1 MYIPLPGCSRI
12 LNRVYAPLFIIF
24 QGLWKIYP
32 QKQSFFFR
40 FLPTL
45 CIIRITAIMSR
56 EETYDVE
63 SRKFLRIREVRMLSE
78 IWIYKKNEKIFLVT
92 LFLLLVVIGCLNWML
107 GLLTAI
113 VIIGFVIVIEKN
125 DYKQERILLNYLDEL
140 SAGVEAGTI
149 YAVKNL
155 PLGISLMDEKRQ
167 FVWANGVFRSW
178 LKADIEEDN
187 LFKDVFSGVRI
198 SKIWGKTGWFDYSL
212 DEEYY
217 RVFYKFIPP
226 SKENGAAFMAFYLV
240 DRTAM
245 QQQIQACKEA
255 MPVFGLIRVDNV
267 AEATQNMTDVEK
279 SNILSE
285 VDEVILSEFIS
296 RDAFIKRYSPTEFVI
311 CMSRKALKDCMNDNF
326 NILDKVRDI
335 HTVNRIPVTISIGIV
350 KCEGT
355 FAKQFEMAQ
364 TALDLALGRGG
375 DQAIVRMDKDVK
387 AFGGRSSTSVSS
399 TRVRVR
405 VVAQALREI
414 IQESDRVFV
423 MGHGHEDYDAIGAAV
438 GVTHLAKASGK
449 PVNIVLSAYEDTSHK
464 MINALD
470 ADKEMGPM
478 LMTEKTALNIITDKS
493 VLFIVDT
500 HVPQVVAAPELL
512 RAAKKRVVI
521 DHHRRNA
528 SIISPTLLTYM
539 EPSAS
544 SASELVSELIQYYGG
559 DRDLTTLEASC
570 LYAGL
575 VVDTKN
581 FSVQTSVR
589 TFDAASF
596 LRRSGADAKL
606 VRALFAV
613 NIETV
618 RIKSEIMAHLKT
630 VDGYMVFAECPAGTE
645 QAQIIAGQVADYL
658 VTVEGIHASFLFY
671 HVEEGVTSISARSD
685 GTVNVQV
692 VMEALGG
699 GGHLTVSGAQISGD
713 MTIEA
718 ATQKIVEEVRKQIKE
733 A

>member
-1 MYIPLPGCSRI
+1 
-12 LNRVYAPLFIIF
+12 
-24 QGLWKIYP
+24 
-32 QKQSFFFR
+32 
-40 FLPTL
+40 
-45 CIIRITAIMSR
+45 MSR

-285 VDEVILSEFIS
+285 VDEVILSEFIF
-296 RDAFIKRYSPTEFVI
+296 RDAFIKRYSSTEFVI

-355 FAKQFEMAQ
+355 FAKQFELAQ

-387 AFGGRSSTSVSS
+387 AFGGRSSASVSS

-613 NIETV
+613 NVETV

>member
-1 MYIPLPGCSRI
+1 
-12 LNRVYAPLFIIF
+12 
-24 QGLWKIYP
+24 
-32 QKQSFFFR
+32 
-40 FLPTL
+40 
-45 CIIRITAIMSR
+45 MSR

-255 MPVFGLIRVDNV
+255 MPVFGFIRVDNV

-296 RDAFIKRYSPTEFVI
+296 RDAFIKRYSSTEFVI

-326 NILDKVRDI
+326 KILDKVRDI

-355 FAKQFEMAQ
+355 FAKQFELAQ

-613 NIETV
+613 NVETV

>member
-1 MYIPLPGCSRI
+1 
-12 LNRVYAPLFIIF
+12 
-24 QGLWKIYP
+24 
-32 QKQSFFFR
+32 
-40 FLPTL
+40 
-45 CIIRITAIMSR
+45 MSR

-63 SRKFLRIREVRMLSE
+63 SRNFLRIREVRMLSE

-296 RDAFIKRYSPTEFVI
+296 RDAFIKRYSSTEFVI

-355 FAKQFEMAQ
+355 FAKQFELAQ
-364 TALDLALGRGG
+364 MALDLALGRGG

-493 VLFIVDT
+493 VLFIEDT
-500 HVPQVVAAPELL
+500 HVPQLVAPPELL

-544 SASELVSELIQYYGG
+544 SASELVSELIQYFGG

-613 NIETV
+613 NVETV

>member
-24 QGLWKIYP
+24 QRLWNIYP

-45 CIIRITAIMSR
+45 CIIGITAIMSR

-63 SRKFLRIREVRMLSE
+63 SRKFLRIREVRMLNE

-296 RDAFIKRYSPTEFVI
+296 RDAFIKRYSSTEFVI

-375 DQAIVRMDKDVK
+375 DQVIVRMDKDVK

-613 NIETV
+613 NVETV